1 MSESTTC
8 DGKQLALSF
17 GSAADD
23 YVRGRPSYPIE
34 AIDVVGIPSAAEVV
48 DLAAGTGKLTEA
60 LATRFSRVVAVE
72 PDESMRAANRWGDV
86 RAGTAEAIPLADESV
101 DAVFVAEAFHWFC
114 EPPALREIER
124 VLRPRGA
131 LVLLWNRPRGSIE
144 GLVGV
149 HELMERLRAEVGV
162 TMLKHRF
169 YSGEFK
175 HVFEGS
181 AFGPLQEAAFDH
193 DQLLDKS
200 ELVSYF
206 MSQSTSASR
215 TPEERTEIRA
225 ELERLIPDGRHVRPL
240 TTEVYWTRLR

>member
-1 MSESTTC
+1 MRPE
-8 DGKQLALSF
+8 LALSF
-17 GSAADD
+17 GTAAAD

-34 AIDVVGIPSAAEVV
+34 AIDAAGIPSDAEVV
-48 DLAAGTGKLTEA
+48 DLAAGTGKLTEM
-60 LATRFSRVVAVE
+60 LAMRFSSVVAVE

-86 RAGTAEAIPLADESV
+86 RAGTAEAIPLPDDSV

-114 EPPALREIER
+114 DPPALREIER

-144 GLVGV
+144 DLLGV
-149 HELMERLRAEVGV
+149 HELMEGVRAAAGV
-162 TMLKHRF
+162 SVLKHRF

-181 AFGPLQEAAFDH
+181 AFEPLREAAFEH
-193 DQLLDKS
+193 DQLLDKDA
-200 ELVSYF
+200 LVAYF

-225 ELERLIPDGRHVRPL
+225 ELERLIPDERHVRPL
-240 TTEVYWTRLR
+240 TTEVYWTRLAGRASPRS